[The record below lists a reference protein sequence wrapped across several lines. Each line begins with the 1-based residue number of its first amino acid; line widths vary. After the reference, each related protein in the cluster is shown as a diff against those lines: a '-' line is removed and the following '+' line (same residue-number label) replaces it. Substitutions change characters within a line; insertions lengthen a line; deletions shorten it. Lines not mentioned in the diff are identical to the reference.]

1 LSCSATAPFIPTVWV
16 AATSPVTIPRE
27 KSTKT
32 PPDVITGSNSE
43 LYNVENDFTEFSFCF
58 SQALGSVQL
67 AYIESRKLWSVH
79 CAAVSMHLRNS
90 PANSTTVPHDFN
102 ANPSVLSWI
111 SASEEASLAS
121 AICAVRHI
129 PRNSSALILL
139 SSSRVRAPSPT
150 VSSQNRSS
158 G

>member
-1 LSCSATAPFIPTVWV
+1 M
-16 AATSPVTIPRE
+16 
-27 KSTKT
+27 
-32 PPDVITGSNSE
+32 ITGSNSE

-121 AICAVRHI
+121 AICAVRNI

-139 SSSRVRAPSPT
+139 SSSRVRTFANSELSEPFFRMSY
-150 VSSQNRSS
+150 SNILRQIELNR